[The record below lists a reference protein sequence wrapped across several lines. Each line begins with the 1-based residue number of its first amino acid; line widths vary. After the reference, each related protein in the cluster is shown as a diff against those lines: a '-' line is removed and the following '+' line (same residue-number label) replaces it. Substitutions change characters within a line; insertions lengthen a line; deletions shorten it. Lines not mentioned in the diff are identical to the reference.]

1 MRFIIE
7 YRGLRAIFLL
17 TVPLLA
23 ATAAETPKY
32 TGPGSCS
39 SPSCHGGV
47 QPRSDTSVLQ
57 NEYSTWVVKDKHAHA
72 YEVLSNSVAKR
83 MAKILE
89 LRAADTAPKCLA
101 CHALDVP
108 ADLRARTF
116 DLTDGV
122 SCESCHGPAS
132 NWLGPHTTRGWTH
145 EKSVEAGMYDDR
157 DLVHRSE
164 KCLSCHLGTR
174 EKFVDHEMIAAGHP
188 DLYFELA
195 AFSNVMPKHW
205 KEPLDKDPWL
215 EVRALATGQAVQ
227 LREQLRRVVRQAQGG
242 MWPAYAEL
250 DCYACHHSL
259 TLPEDSWRQERGY
272 AARRPGNPPWNTS
285 RYAVFRQIVNETDRG
300 AGQQLESAINKLN
313 ALVTDIA
320 SDRSQIAAQATAAS
334 ELTERLTQRM
344 AAAPFDAQITLRLL
358 KSISGDADYIA
369 AAGERAA
376 EQAVMSL
383 DVLLVAYTRNVKVDN
398 AEQIRSA
405 IRGLREQLERDPSSY
420 NAVKFAPQM
429 RAVKELL
436 R

>member
-1 MRFIIE
+1 MLATEKLFALDQERRHPRRIVRVNAPGE
-7 YRGLRAIFLL
+7 LDEG
-17 TVPLLA
+17 VPL
-23 ATAAETPKY
+23 
-32 TGPGSCS
+32 
-39 SPSCHGGV
+39 SPRLDLGYFYLRH
-47 QPRSDTSVLQ
+47 
-57 NEYSTWVVKDKHAHA
+57 DK
-72 YEVLSNSVAKR
+72 LIS
-83 MAKILE
+83 
-89 LRAADTAPKCLA
+89 
-101 CHALDVP
+101 AL
-108 ADLRARTF
+108 
-116 DLTDGV
+116 G
-122 SCESCHGPAS
+122 
-132 NWLGPHTTRGWTH
+132 
-145 EKSVEAGMYDDR
+145 
-157 DLVHRSE
+157 
-164 KCLSCHLGTR
+164 
-174 EKFVDHEMIAAGHP
+174 AAG
-188 DLYFELA
+188 
-195 AFSNVMPKHW
+195 
-205 KEPLDKDPWL
+205 
-215 EVRALATGQAVQ
+215 
-227 LREQLRRVVRQAQGG
+227 
-242 MWPAYAEL
+242 
-250 DCYACHHSL
+250 
-259 TLPEDSWRQERGY
+259 
-272 AARRPGNPPWNTS
+272 
-285 RYAVFRQIVNETDRG
+285 YAVFRQIVNETDRG